1 MINYIGSKLA
11 DQAHGF
17 GRFETDDEIYI
28 GWFEYGKPSGFG
40 TTFYKNLNQI
50 DIGFWENDTL
60 LKFSSGKPL
69 LAVYTVHISL

>member
-1 MINYIGSKLA
+1 MINYIGSKSA

-40 TTFYKNLNQI
+40 TTCYKNLNQI
-50 DIGFWENDTL
+50 DIF
-60 LKFSSGKPL
+60 
-69 LAVYTVHISL
+69 